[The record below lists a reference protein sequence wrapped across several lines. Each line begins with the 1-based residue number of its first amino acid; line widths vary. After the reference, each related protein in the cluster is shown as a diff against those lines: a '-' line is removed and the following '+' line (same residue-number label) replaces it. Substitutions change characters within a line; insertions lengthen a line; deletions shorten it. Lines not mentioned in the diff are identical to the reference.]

1 MEPDSYLQ
9 AIEQELERSVEPS
22 VLALQ
27 GNSRFEPFLRML
39 RYHLG
44 WVAADGS
51 RVAADA
57 GKRFRPLIVL
67 WSCEAAGGE
76 WARALPAAAAVELV
90 HNFSLIHDDIQD
102 DSAERR
108 GRAALWKIWGM
119 PQGINAGDAMFVLA
133 RMALDRLD
141 VVPADLAAIH
151 AVFDSATCGLTQGQF
166 LDLSFQ
172 DRERVS
178 VEEYVEMVKGKTG
191 ALLACS
197 AEIGA
202 RTATPD
208 EGISDSFRAFG
219 ENLGVAFQIADD
231 VLGIWGDP
239 AVTGKP
245 AGDDLY
251 ARKKSLPVIAA
262 LGADST
268 GRVAAFLRQASSSRE
283 DVSTMREIMQ
293 GLGARE
299 WSERQA
305 DEYMARALSALDSL
319 ALAGPATDRL
329 RDLARRAVRR
339 QK

>member
-1 MEPDSYLQ
+1 
-9 AIEQELERSVEPS
+9 
-22 VLALQ
+22 
-27 GNSRFEPFLRML
+27 ML

-44 WVAADGS
+44 WVAPDGS
-51 RVAADA
+51 KVAADA

-67 WSCEAAGGE
+67 WSCQAAGGE
-76 WARALPAAAAVELV
+76 WGRALPAAVAVELV

-108 GRAALWKIWGM
+108 GRATLWKIWGI

-133 RMALDRLD
+133 RMALNRLD
-141 VVPADLAAIH
+141 VPSARLAAIES
-151 AVFDSATCGLTQGQF
+151 VFDSATCALTQGQF

-178 VEEYVEMVKGKTG
+178 VGEYVEMVKGKTG

-202 RTATPD
+202 RTATSD
-208 EGISDSFRAFG
+208 EAVAGSFRAFG
-219 ENLGVAFQIADD
+219 ENLGLAFQIADD

-262 LGADST
+262 LEADSA
-268 GRVAAFLRQASSSRE
+268 GRVAAFLRQGNISHEGVA
-283 DVSTMREIMQ
+283 TMRDIMQ
-293 GLGARE
+293 DLGARE

-305 DEYMARALSALDSL
+305 DEYLARALAALDRFE
-319 ALAGPATDRL
+319 LAGPAIERL
-329 RDLARRAVRR
+329 RDLARRAVHR